1 MRQNAHTGPSAR
13 SVKNAVPP
21 PGFRLQGPRR
31 CAHEIVR
38 ERSRVLSLFIVRDV
52 RPCGG
57 VPAELC
63 VKGPVRGG
71 VPAELCVK
79 GLVPEILAQT
89 FFVDISWWFSRL
101 DLPTGGN
108 LRGRRRLLESARV
121 APPLP
126 YMSNFFSILG
136 AVIFENLRVLK
147 QFSAKK
153 IRT

>member
-1 MRQNAHTGPSAR
+1 MPTQDHRQGPLKMRS
-13 SVKNAVPP
+13 PP

-79 GLVPEILAQT
+79 GLVPEILA
-89 FFVDISWWFSRL
+89 DRIR
-101 DLPTGGN
+101 
-108 LRGRRRLLESARV
+108 ARC
-121 APPLP
+121 AHTPRFCQK
-126 YMSNFFSILG
+126 FFSLFG
-136 AVIFENLRVLK
+136 AVIFENLRVFK
-147 QFSAKK
+147 QFSVKK
-153 IRT
+153 IQT